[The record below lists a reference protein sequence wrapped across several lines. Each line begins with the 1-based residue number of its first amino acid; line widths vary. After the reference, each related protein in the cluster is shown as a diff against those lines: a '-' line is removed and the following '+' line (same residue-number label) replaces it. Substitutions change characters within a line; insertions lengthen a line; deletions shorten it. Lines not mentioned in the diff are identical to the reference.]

1 MKLVASLC
9 LLLSLK
15 PVVAYFLCA
24 LNSPA
29 RLVHSIQRGIC
40 KGAQYETGHITLV
53 IFVIETCGS
62 LFLLHFEYPA
72 RLVHSI
78 QR

>member
-1 MKLVASLC
+1 MKLVASLY

-40 KGAQYETGHITLV
+40 KGGQYETGHITLF
-53 IFVIETCGS
+53 IIVIETYGS
-62 LFLLHFEYPA
+62 LFPLRFEFSP
-72 RLVHSI
+72 
-78 QR
+78 